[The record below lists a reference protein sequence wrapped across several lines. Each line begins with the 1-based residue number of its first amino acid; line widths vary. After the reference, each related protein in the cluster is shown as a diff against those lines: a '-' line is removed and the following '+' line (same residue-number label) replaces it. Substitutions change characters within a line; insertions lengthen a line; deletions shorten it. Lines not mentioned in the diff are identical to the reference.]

1 MACGIFVVVDADQ
14 TDPKTDW
21 PVKLLISVFVAAV
34 VGCASTVT
42 PKPTADQ
49 LSSPSPTTTATPR
62 GSSSAAVDWTSL
74 ATAMRMPTIGTATC
88 PRSIGH
94 VVSKAYGIGLGDGP
108 VYPVGVFTDGV
119 LLVVAEGGTYRAKVL
134 WVSDASYAG
143 PVLIRGARLDGPGP
157 VQLSAGNIQQV
168 EQLRLLQPGAFSP
181 DEEPGWREWP
191 SYTVVPQPGCYAY
204 QVDGTSF
211 TNVIVFE
218 ARAVG

>member
-1 MACGIFVVVDADQ
+1 LLTRIISSATM
-14 TDPKTDW
+14 DW
-21 PVKLLISVFVAAV
+21 PLRLFISVCVAAV

-42 PKPTADQ
+42 PEGTADRP
-49 LSSPSPTTTATPR
+49 SSPPPIAAATPR
-62 GSSSAAVDWTSL
+62 GSNPAGIDWTSL
-74 ATAMRMPTIGTATC
+74 ATAMRMPTIGTAIC

-94 VVSKAYGIGLGDGP
+94 VVSKSYGAGLGDGP
-108 VYPVGVFTDGV
+108 VYPVGVFVDGV
-119 LLVVAEGGTYRAKVL
+119 LLVVAEAGVYRAKVL
-134 WVSDASYAG
+134 WVSAASYAG

-157 VQLSAGNIQQV
+157 VQFSAGNTQPV